1 MILLLSFYLQ
11 MLFKPVRMAYT
22 KKRRKKEGRNM
33 AYITFEQIKNDSTVA
48 TYIRQADIALKA
60 YGYTEHSF
68 PHVTRRKNC
77 GENSGGFRLPAAGSG
92 AGANRRIS
100 A

>member
-1 MILLLSFYLQ
+1 
-11 MLFKPVRMAYT
+11 
-22 KKRRKKEGRNM
+22 M

-68 PHVTRRKNC
+68 P
-77 GENSGGFRLPAAGSG
+77 P
-92 AGANRRIS
+92 
-100 A
+100 

>member
-60 YGYTEHSF
+60 YD
-68 PHVTRRKNC
+68 PRRQNC